1 MFRAHTTDKFKVKL
15 VDCSRRSGTVMSNRT
30 SDTHDRLR
38 MGCGITDFDLGIP
51 VGKIVYW
58 IKGPLEVN
66 KPVSRTRPCTTFT
79 FADYH
84 SGALKVVSAMS
95 RYFTTLFQRS
105 EVTKTC
111 LRGPRCCI
119 SLFNKLISD
128 SKLVSWHSPR
138 FPGSYL
144 SFRTYSR
151 RVSRQGA
158 PVPLTKK

>member
-1 MFRAHTTDKFKVKL
+1 
-15 VDCSRRSGTVMSNRT
+15 
-30 SDTHDRLR
+30 

-66 KPVSRTRPCTTFT
+66 KPVSRTGPRTTFT

-84 SGALKVVSAMS
+84 SGALKVVPAMS

-119 SLFNKLISD
+119 SLFNIGFQTCL
-128 SKLVSWHSPR
+128 
-138 FPGSYL
+138 
-144 SFRTYSR
+144 
-151 RVSRQGA
+151 
-158 PVPLTKK
+158 LTFS

>member
-1 MFRAHTTDKFKVKL
+1 M
-15 VDCSRRSGTVMSNRT
+15 TVYVW
-30 SDTHDRLR
+30 
-38 MGCGITDFDLGIP
+38 G
-51 VGKIVYW
+51 VGLQILILTFLFVYW
-58 IKGPLEVN
+58 IKEPLEVN
-66 KPVSRTRPCTTFT
+66 KPMSRTGPRTTFT

-84 SGALKVVSAMS
+84 SGVLKVVPAMS
-95 RYFTTLFQRS
+95 RYFTTLFQRP

-128 SKLVSWHSPR
+128 SKLVSRHSPR

-151 RVSRQGA
+151 CVSHQGVTD
-158 PVPLTKK
+158 PFHYPPPHLKRPHLRST